1 MVRDIRGNKRREKYM
16 NVTRTKAKNW
26 LHNVLSTVM
35 AQNI

>member
-1 MVRDIRGNKRREKYM
+1 MSGEINAGKNM